1 VSEPD
6 PKDATTG
13 NGSPAAN
20 KRRPDTAK
28 LGPATGRRSTPRD
41 LLPTVG
47 RVRFR
52 TLPIVDGLVLIAV
65 MAGINLV
72 RYGPVWPTYPLPS
85 YVLSFLVATAIALTT
100 FYFGG
105 LYESEVRLGQRP
117 LLPRVAGQTL
127 LAVLVFAVV
136 TFLVGQPTLP
146 FPRANLAALVVFGA
160 LAVTA
165 VHQLARVLRVQREGR
180 PRVLLVG
187 APDDVTLAKSH
198 LTDNDRDAVAVGES
212 STAQELLTQ
221 VEQARASEVLLL
233 SSAMLDS
240 VYPEPLSTLERRGVG
255 VLQRVSARDTLLGLE
270 GVREIAGMPFVALRA
285 HTLPLSRARFKR
297 TLELLGTVVVAPLVL
312 PLLLAVAA
320 YIRVV
325 AGPPVLFWQE
335 RVGRDGTRFRM
346 CKFRTMYPE
355 AEEGVG
361 PLLAHRGDPRVV
373 PACEWLRSSRID
385 ELPQLWNVVR
395 GEMSAV
401 GPRPERP
408 ELTAQY
414 EELIPG
420 YARRHEIPP
429 GITGLAQI
437 HGRYHTDPEYKLG
450 HDLQYLVNWSP
461 VLDLQVLGRTVWVVL
476 SRRL

>member
-117 LLPRVAGQTL
+117 LLPRVASQTL

-160 LAVTA
+160 PA
-165 VHQLARVLRVQREGR
+165 
-180 PRVLLVG
+180 
-187 APDDVTLAKSH
+187 
-198 LTDNDRDAVAVGES
+198 
-212 STAQELLTQ
+212 
-221 VEQARASEVLLL
+221 
-233 SSAMLDS
+233 
-240 VYPEPLSTLERRGVG
+240 
-255 VLQRVSARDTLLGLE
+255 
-270 GVREIAGMPFVALRA
+270 
-285 HTLPLSRARFKR
+285 
-297 TLELLGTVVVAPLVL
+297 
-312 PLLLAVAA
+312 
-320 YIRVV
+320 
-325 AGPPVLFWQE
+325 AGPPAAPA
-335 RVGRDGTRFRM
+335 RPRAAGAAGGPAAGAVGRR
-346 CKFRTMYPE
+346 
-355 AEEGVG
+355 
-361 PLLAHRGDPRVV
+361 PR
-373 PACEWLRSSRID
+373 
-385 ELPQLWNVVR
+385 
-395 GEMSAV
+395 
-401 GPRPERP
+401 
-408 ELTAQY
+408 
-414 EELIPG
+414 
-420 YARRHEIPP
+420 RRHP
-429 GITGLAQI
+429 G
-437 HGRYHTDPEYKLG
+437 
-450 HDLQYLVNWSP
+450 
-461 VLDLQVLGRTVWVVL
+461 QVP
-476 SRRL
+476 SH